1 MLAPRET
8 KALTEEN
15 FSMGPRVATILMCAG
30 LTLVIGCSKKEDS
43 SVTTTASTST
53 GATATA
59 TTATP
64 AATAAAT
71 AAPAAAAADVSPE
84 MKGFMAM
91 LDGKDDSA
99 GKALKKYAAK
109 GKEKDDLGMYTL
121 KDPKVTKT
129 EKVGAN
135 TCYTMESK
143 AGMMDHTTKLCW
155 DAKGK
160 IVEIADTSK

>member
-1 MLAPRET
+1 MRA
-8 KALTEEN
+8 
-15 FSMGPRVATILMCAG
+15 ATILMCAG
-30 LTLVIGCSKKEDS
+30 LTLIAGCSKKDDAP
-43 SVTTTASTST
+43 VTTTASTST
-53 GATATA
+53 AATATA
-59 TTATP
+59 TTVTP

-71 AAPAAAAADVSPE
+71 AAPAAAAVDVSPE

-121 KDPKVTKT
+121 KDPKVTKS

-135 TCYTMESK
+135 TCYTMSST
-143 AGMMDHTTKLCW
+143 AGAMDHTTKLCW
-155 DAKGK
+155 NDKGK
-160 IVEIADTSK
+160 IVDINDTSK